1 MFIQLFNFYWIRFG
15 NAAKAIGYITNGEAS
30 DWLLATHGIIAL
42 SPELGDENQKS
53 LRFYP

>member
-1 MFIQLFNFYWIRFG
+1 MNILLRFG

-42 SPELGDENQKS
+42 SPELGDEH
-53 LRFYP
+53 